1 MHEAPVGERACIS
14 TGRRLLPFE
23 DVATTCQR
31 GLVLGGEKA
40 RRSRALLQTTVGVS
54 PISQSPFGM
63 PQ

>member
-1 MHEAPVGERACIS
+1 MHETPVGDRASIS

-40 RRSRALLQTTVGVS
+40 RRSRALLHTTVGVIPS
-54 PISQSPFGM
+54 SKAPFGM